1 MFTKILIANR
11 GEIAVRVIRTCRE
24 MGIATVAVYEPAD
37 RDALHVRLA
46 DEAAPL
52 SATPGYLDQTRI
64 LQIATSLGVDAI
76 HPGYG
81 FLAERL
87 DFIRACEQAGLAFI
101 GPSSQVVDT
110 LGCKVDALER
120 VEQEG
125 IATPRHSSRGFG
137 PGDFEALR
145 AEAERVGYP
154 LVVKSCQ
161 GGRGR
166 GERLVRSEE
175 RLAEAVRRAQAEAL
189 TVYGDQDVYLEQAI
203 LPARQVEVQLLRD
216 KQGAIVHLGERDG
229 SIQRG
234 NQKLFA
240 ETPAPYLSDEQRE
253 RLWGMALRI
262 LPLFDYT
269 TAGSVEFLVDGEGHF
284 YFTEI
289 KARLQIEHP
298 ATEMVS
304 GLDIVREQIRL
315 AAGEPLGYTQADVQL
330 RGHAVQCRLNAE
342 DPWQAFFPSPGRLGL
357 FRTPGGP
364 GVRVDTYAF
373 TNAEVSERY
382 DPMVA
387 KVVAWGETRTIA
399 VERLRRALAE
409 FDIRGIQTTL
419 PMLRRLVAQPEFSQG
434 SYTTDLY
441 HTSLLK
447 AEAAEQD
454 LRDLAVAAAVAYLG
468 RYQAGQPTL
477 PARVQSGWHRDSRK
491 LPS

>member
-11 GEIAVRVIRTCRE
+11 GEIAVRVIRTCHD

-52 SATPGYLDQTRI
+52 AVRGYLDQARI

-81 FLAERL
+81 FLAERPE
-87 DFIRACEQAGLAFI
+87 FIRACEEAGIAFI

-110 LGCKVDALER
+110 LGCKVDALKR

-137 PGDFEALR
+137 PGDFDALR
-145 AEAERVGYP
+145 AEADRVGYP
-154 LVVKSCQ
+154 LVVKSCR

-166 GERLVRSEE
+166 GERMVRSPE
-175 RLAEAVRRAQAEAL
+175 RLTEAVRRAQAEAL
-189 TVYGDQDVYLEQAI
+189 TVYGDQDVYLERAI

-216 KQGAIVHLGERDG
+216 RQGTLVHLGERDG
-229 SIQRG
+229 SIQHG

-240 ETPAPYLSDEQRE
+240 ETPAPYLTPQQRE
-253 RLWGMALRI
+253 RLWNMALQI

-269 TAGSVEFLVDGEGHF
+269 TAGSVEFLVDGQGAF

-298 ATEMVS
+298 ATEMVT

-315 AAGEPLGYTQADVQL
+315 AAGEALGYTQADVQL
-330 RGHAVQCRLNAE
+330 RGHALQCRVNAE
-342 DPWQAFFPSPGRLGL
+342 DPWQNFLPNPGRLDL

-364 GVRVDTYAF
+364 CVRVDSYAH
-373 TNAEVSERY
+373 TGAEVSERY
-382 DPMVA
+382 DPMLA
-387 KVVAWGETRTIA
+387 KLTVWGENRAMA
-399 VERLRRALAE
+399 VDRMRRALAE

-419 PMLRRLVAQPEFSQG
+419 PMLRRLVEQPRFSQG
-434 SYTTDLY
+434 DYTTDLF
-441 HTSLLK
+441 HLALLK
-447 AEAAEQD
+447 AEAADQD
-454 LRDLAVAAAVAYLG
+454 LRDLAVAAALAYLG